1 MEKIQTLSHP
11 VLPKSI
17 PKQTKIAIN
26 STSGIFMMAL
36 NSIIFLQSDGPYTTV
51 YSSDCEHIVSS
62 KNLMVYDHLLAPFGF
77 FRVHRSYLISISK
90 IVKYVKSDGGYLIM
104 SNGARVDVSAK
115 RREELL
121 AKLSA
126 EVLFL

>member
-1 MEKIQTLSHP
+1 MQNIQPFDRP
-11 VLPKSI
+11 VLPESI
-17 PKQTKIAIN
+17 NKQTKIAIN
-26 STSGIFMMAL
+26 STSGIFMVEL
-36 NSIIFLQSDGPYTTV
+36 NSIIFLQSDGPYTTI
-51 YSSDCEHIVSS
+51 YSSAGENIVSS
-62 KNLMVYDHLLAPFGF
+62 KNLMVYDNLLAPFGF

-90 IVKYVKSDGGYLIM
+90 IVQYVRSDGGYVIM